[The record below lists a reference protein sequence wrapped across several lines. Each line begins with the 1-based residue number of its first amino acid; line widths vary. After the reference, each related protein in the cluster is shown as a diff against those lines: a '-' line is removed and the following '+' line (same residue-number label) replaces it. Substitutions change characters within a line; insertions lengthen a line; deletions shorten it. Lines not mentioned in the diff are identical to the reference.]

1 MDNFFTGLSSALS
14 LSPVKSPAA
23 TQSSPAGRGGQVGV
37 GLRLNSKLQIL
48 EVVEG
53 GAAANN
59 GLIRVGDSLTSVDGT
74 VVVGQKPQD
83 ITHLLLGP
91 PGSIAALGIRR
102 PDGGQN
108 VIQVNR
114 GQKQSVG
121 VGMKLQRNDAN
132 EISVLEVARGGMA
145 EELRVMPG
153 DVIEEING
161 QNVLG
166 WTITDATPLLRSSGG
181 HLRVTFLRGAARER
195 FSVEFEKGAATPGST
210 HNRGVTSTP
219 PHVRQHSPA
228 STRKGMS
235 ISSPRKRL
243 PDEIPGS
250 APSPPVAGASDPI
263 AKAQEA
269 QQALEEAHRKLAE
282 AQNMVAEAARLKME
296 AAAAS
301 GNNASA
307 AAGGVGAGGYR
318 DGGADG
324 WVASGGSRRGSQD
337 ESAAANAS
345 MMAEARTASSEVE
358 RDAAVRRRAIEAEEK
373 RRVAWQQE
381 EEEVSEE
388 LAVRLRAAEAE
399 AKRLQ
404 AWEEEEAK

>member
-14 LSPVKSPAA
+14 LSPAKSPAA
-23 TQSSPAGRGGQVGV
+23 TQSSPASRGAQVGV
-37 GLRLNSKLQIL
+37 GLRLNSKLQVL

-59 GLIRVGDSLTSVDGT
+59 GLIRVGDCLTSVDGT

-114 GQKQSVG
+114 GHKQSVG

-132 EISVLEVARGGMA
+132 EICVLEVARGGMA

-153 DVIEEING
+153 DVIEAING

-166 WTITDATPLLRSSGG
+166 WTTTDATPLLRSSGG

-195 FSVEFEKGAATPGST
+195 FIVEFERGAATPGST
-210 HNRGVTSTP
+210 PNRGMTVSPTL
-219 PHVRQHSPA
+219 HRRHSPN
-228 STRKGMS
+228 GVS

-243 PDEIPGS
+243 QDEIPGS
-250 APSPPVAGASDPI
+250 ATSPSVAAPDPI
-263 AKAQEA
+263 AKALEA

-301 GNNASA
+301 GTNTG
-307 AAGGVGAGGYR
+307 AGGGGAGAGGYG
-318 DGGADG
+318 DGGSDG
-324 WVASGGSRRGSQD
+324 GIAAGGSRRGSQE
-337 ESAAANAS
+337 ESAALHAS
-345 MMAEARTASSEVE
+345 MMAETRTASSEAE
-358 RDAAVRRRAIEAEEK
+358 RDAAVRRKAIEAEEK
-373 RRVAWQQE
+373 RRAAWEQE
-381 EEEVSEE
+381 EAQVAEE

-399 AKRLQ
+399 AKRVR